1 MSERE
6 FLELLNL
13 YLDREITAADADRL
27 EREIRSDAG
36 RHRTYLQ
43 YCRMQ
48 QAVRLLGN
56 AEGLQIEERSLAGR
70 APAPSLVREWWG
82 SRWVWTG
89 AVAAAAVVLLFI
101 AARRPEAAS
110 AHQADRLVVET
121 LRQDPGTGGKQPT
134 LGLSGDALLLSQF
147 PSTGSV
153 PQVHEDQFNWM
164 RQFQL
169 VSLDSRIGA
178 QPLSPATVTTQP
190 VAPAVPNRPS
200 GEDATEMAAFK
211 FVK

>member
-13 YLDREITAADADRL
+13 YLDREITPANADRL
-27 EREIRSDAG
+27 EREIRSNAG

-48 QAVRLLGN
+48 QAVRRLGS
-56 AEGLQIEERSLAGR
+56 AEGVLEAERSAVG
-70 APAPSLVREWWG
+70 PASTPGLIREWWG

-89 AVAAAAVVLLFI
+89 AAAAAAVLVLAL
-101 AARRPEAAS
+101 AVRRVESARTTAE
-110 AHQADRLVVET
+110 DRLAAGMV
-121 LRQDPGTGGKQPT
+121 RQDTVSTGPAPA
-134 LGLSGDALLLSQF
+134 LGLSGDALLLSAF
-147 PSTGSV
+147 PPSGSA
-153 PQVHEDQFNWM
+153 PKVHEDQFNWM

-169 VSLDSRIGA
+169 VSLESRLGA
-178 QPLSPATVTTQP
+178 QPLSPAV
-190 VAPAVPNRPS
+190 VAPRPAAPAAPQRPA
-200 GEDATEMAAFK
+200 GEEATEMAAFK

>member
-27 EREIRSDAG
+27 EKEIRSDAG

-48 QAVRLLGN
+48 QAMRLLGD
-56 AEGLQIEERSLAGR
+56 AEGHQIEERSLAGR
-70 APAPSLVREWWG
+70 APAPSVVREGWG

-89 AVAAAAVVLLFI
+89 AVAAAAVVLLFL
-101 AARRPEAAS
+101 AARRPESAS
-110 AHQADRLVVET
+110 ANQEDRLAGET
-121 LRQDPGTGGKQPT
+121 LRRDPGTGGKPST

-153 PQVHEDQFNWM
+153 PHVHEDKFNWM
-164 RQFQL
+164 RQFHL

-178 QPLSPATVTTQP
+178 QPLSPATVAPQP
-190 VAPAVPNRPS
+190 AAPAVPNRPA

>member
-13 YLDREITAADADRL
+13 YLDREITPPDADRL
-27 EREIRSDAG
+27 EREIRSNAA

-56 AEGLQIEERSLAGR
+56 AEGVLEENRYPAG
-70 APAPSLVREWWG
+70 PASKAGVIREWWG

-89 AVAAAAVVLLFI
+89 AVAAAAVLVLAFSVRR
-101 AARRPEAAS
+101 AESARTTAE
-110 AHQADRLVVET
+110 DRLAA
-121 LRQDPGTGGKQPT
+121 GTVRPDAVATGPVPS
-134 LGLSGDALLLSQF
+134 LGLSGDALLLSSF
-147 PSTGSV
+147 PASGSA
-153 PQVHEDQFNWM
+153 PKVHEDQFNWM

-169 VSLDSRIGA
+169 VSLDSRLGA
-178 QPLSPATVTTQP
+178 QSLSPAV
-190 VAPAVPNRPS
+190 VAPQPATPVSPNRPA
-200 GEDATEMAAFK
+200 GEEATEMAAFR

>member
-70 APAPSLVREWWG
+70 APALSAVREWWG

-101 AARRPEAAS
+101 AARRPESAS

-153 PQVHEDQFNWM
+153 PQVHEDQFNWCLWT
-164 RQFQL
+164 RGL
-169 VSLDSRIGA
+169 GPSRSRPPPLRPSRSPRRSRTVRRA
-178 QPLSPATVTTQP
+178 RMPRKWRPLSL
-190 VAPAVPNRPS
+190 
-200 GEDATEMAAFK
+200 
-211 FVK
+211 

>member
-13 YLDREITAADADRL
+13 YLDREITPADADRL
-27 EREIRSDAG
+27 EREIRADAS

-48 QAVRLLGN
+48 QAVRLLGT
-56 AEGLQIEERSLAGR
+56 AGDIGSEAR
-70 APAPSLVREWWG
+70 TAAVPASRKVVSGDRWG

-89 AVAAAAVVLLFI
+89 ALAAAALILLVLGV
-101 AARRPEAAS
+101 RRPDSGKPAFEN
-110 AHQADRLVVET
+110 RLAVET
-121 LRQDPGTGGKQPT
+121 APREPAAKGMQPA
-134 LGLSGDALLLSQF
+134 LGLSGDALLLSAF
-147 PSTGSV
+147 PATSSA
-153 PQVHEDQFNWM
+153 PKVHEDQFNWM

-169 VSLDSRIGA
+169 VSLEARAGV
-178 QPLSPATVTTQP
+178 QPLSPATV
-190 VAPAVPNRPS
+190 APQRVLPAAPSRPN

>member
-13 YLDREITAADADRL
+13 YLDREITAPDADRL
-27 EREIRSDAG
+27 EREIRTNPV

-48 QAVRLLGN
+48 QAVRRLG
-56 AEGLQIEERSLAGR
+56 ATERFHAQDRSTDVRVPERSK
-70 APAPSLVREWWG
+70 SREYWG

-89 AVAAAAVVLLFI
+89 AVAAAAVLVLVV
-101 AARRPEAAS
+101 AARRSESAKSTPEELLAADS
-110 AHQADRLVVET
+110 VR
-121 LRQDPGTGGKQPT
+121 RDPGSARQQPE
-134 LGLSGDALLLSQF
+134 LGLSGDALLLSTF
-147 PSTGSV
+147 PVSGSGPKV
-153 PQVHEDQFNWM
+153 QEDKFNWM

-169 VSLDSRIGA
+169 VSLESRTGA
-178 QPLSPATVTTQP
+178 QPLSPSAIAPQP
-190 VAPAVPNRPS
+190 VATPASKSAS
-200 GEDATEMAAFK
+200 GDDATEMAAFK